1 MNQQI
6 VTELETQAR
15 TLDFDLFGIAAVRP
29 SGRGE
34 FLKAWLAG
42 GKAGEMGY
50 LARTAEKRI
59 DAEKV
64 LPGARAVIVVAQSY
78 FTGSLPDE
86 TRNDPARGVIASYAW
101 GSDYHDVILPKLE
114 TLAVFLR
121 EKIPDAQTRCYVD
134 SGPVMEKEYA
144 ARAGLGFIGK
154 NTLLISPRAGS
165 WLFLGEILTTADLP
179 PTLPSEMPSCGSCR
193 RCIEACPT
201 GALDT
206 EYTLDASRCVSYL
219 TIEHKSEIPRELQ
232 KKIGNNVF
240 GCDECQSCCPW
251 NGRFALA
258 SREEAYRGT
267 LERQA
272 PLLFELAALSEE
284 EIRARFAGSALER
297 TGFARLQRNVAI
309 AMENS

>member
-6 VTELETQAR
+6 VTDLETKAR
-15 TLDFDLFGIAAVRP
+15 ELGFDLFGIAAVRP
-29 SGRGE
+29 SDRGA
-34 FLKAWLAG
+34 FFRKWLSE
-42 GKAGEMGY
+42 GKAGDMGY
-50 LARTAEKRI
+50 LARTAEKRL
-59 DAEKV
+59 DAPKV
-64 LPGARAVIVVAQSY
+64 LPGAHSVISVAQSY
-78 FTGSLPDE
+78 FTESLPE
-86 TRNDPARGVIASYAW
+86 ELRNDPARGVIASYAW
-101 GSDYHDVILPKLE
+101 GSDYHNVILPRLE

-121 EKIPDAQTRCYVD
+121 EEIPHVQTRCFVD
-134 SGPVMEKEYA
+134 GGPVMEKEYA
-144 ARAGLGFIGK
+144 ERAGLGFIGK

-179 PTLPSEMPSCGSCR
+179 PTLTAQMPSCGTCR

-219 TIEHKSEIPRELQ
+219 TIEHKSDIPRDLQ

-240 GCDECQSCCPW
+240 GCDKCQSCCPW

-258 SREEAYRGT
+258 SREESYRGT

-272 PLLFELAALSEE
+272 PLLAELAALSEE
-284 EIRARFAGSALER
+284 EFRARFAGSALER
-297 TGFARLQRNVAI
+297 TGYARLQRNVRI
-309 AMENS
+309 ARENS